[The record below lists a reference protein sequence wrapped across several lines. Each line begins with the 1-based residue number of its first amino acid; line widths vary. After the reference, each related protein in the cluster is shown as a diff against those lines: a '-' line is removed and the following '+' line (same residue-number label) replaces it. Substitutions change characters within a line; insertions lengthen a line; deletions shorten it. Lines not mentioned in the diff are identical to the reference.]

1 MCVCGCWSA
10 PCTAVSHLAMT
21 CRYLE
26 NTVVPTLTQALTQMC
41 IHEPEDPICW
51 LAQWLVENHP
61 TKPAKAAWHEALVLK
76 LSSGDYFGEIALLSG
91 KPRQASVK
99 AVGAVTLL
107 VMSRDAFTRL
117 CGNLFDIMKRN
128 MSKYS
133 DMELPAE
140 PEAVQEDAEM
150 DAQDDS
156 SMHVDE
162 PPQAAMAGR
171 QGRRKNVFMQAVT
184 LEADWV
190 APSYAKSDE
199 EKAKLSDF
207 LAKTSLLAHLD
218 PKSKATVID
227 AFQKKDF
234 TNGDNIITQGDEG
247 DYYYILDSG
256 SADALLSKPPGSP
269 EVKVFEYGVGGAF
282 GELALI
288 HGEPRA
294 ATVRATSD
302 CVTYALDRDTFRKI
316 MKRQGQSDMQQRV
329 TLLARVSIL
338 EELAPF
344 ERFKIA
350 EAMEVRTY
358 EDGELIIAEGDPGT
372 EFFIIQQGACH
383 CFKRTLKF

>member
-1 MCVCGCWSA
+1 
-10 PCTAVSHLAMT
+10 
-21 CRYLE
+21 
-26 NTVVPTLTQALTQMC
+26 
-41 IHEPEDPICW
+41 
-51 LAQWLVENHP
+51 
-61 TKPAKAAWHEALVLK
+61 
-76 LSSGDYFGEIALLSG
+76 
-91 KPRQASVK
+91 
-99 AVGAVTLL
+99 
-107 VMSRDAFTRL
+107 
-117 CGNLFDIMKRN
+117 MKRN

-190 APSYAKSDE
+190 APSYAKGDE